1 MDEKSRFK
9 YRGQVVLTGYK
20 PYKYQKD
27 IHDSLSLNWYNTIHT
42 IKAKRQ
48 IGKSILLENIL
59 LKCAV
64 EKPRTFSMAVS
75 PTLNQS
81 RKIYEEI
88 VEATQDSCFFKKKN
102 DTLLEISFKNHSKI
116 RFASA
121 EQRDALRGYTISGVL
136 VIDEAAYQSDDIYY
150 LLLPMVDVRKAPIV
164 MASTPRF
171 RKGFFYDNYILGLSD
186 NRRTVFSYDINK
198 YDTSNLLT
206 PEKLEFYRRTLPKN
220 QFKTEYLGEFLDADS
235 LVFGDFNKCINNT
248 FNVDD
253 KTYYYGVDWGAG
265 KGQDFTSVSILNSKK
280 QQVDLFYFNDKDET
294 QTIDYIVDEICKK
307 YPPHK
312 MVVELNSIGN
322 IFYGLLDKKL
332 RSKGV
337 KCTLEGFITTNK
349 SKNDLI
355 ANLQVAFQN
364 GSIQILNNEE
374 LISQLSMYEAKV
386 NSKTNSVSY
395 SAPGGYNDDNVISLL
410 LALYACQ
417 IVKYSI
423 R

>member
-1 MDEKSRFK
+1 M
-9 YRGQVVLTGYK
+9 
-20 PYKYQKD
+20 
-27 IHDSLSLNWYNTIHT
+27 
-42 IKAKRQ
+42 
-48 IGKSILLENIL
+48 
-59 LKCAV
+59 
-64 EKPRTFSMAVS
+64 
-75 PTLNQS
+75 
-81 RKIYEEI
+81 
-88 VEATQDSCFFKKKN
+88 
-102 DTLLEISFKNHSKI
+102 
-116 RFASA
+116 
-121 EQRDALRGYTISGVL
+121 
-136 VIDEAAYQSDDIYY
+136 
-150 LLLPMVDVRKAPIV
+150 
-164 MASTPRF
+164 
-171 RKGFFYDNYILGLSD
+171 
-186 NRRTVFSYDINK
+186 
-198 YDTSNLLT
+198 
-206 PEKLEFYRRTLPKN
+206 
-220 QFKTEYLGEFLDADS
+220 
-235 LVFGDFNKCINNT
+235 FGDFSKCINNT

-253 KTYYYGVDWGAG
+253 KTYYYGVDWGTG

-332 RSKGV
+332 SKGV
-337 KCTLEGFITTNK
+337 KCTLEGFVTTNK